1 LGYPHLIERCNL
13 VRKEVGK
20 VSKIICS
27 AAIRGAH
34 KIVERAEKEYEEA
47 LEKWGRDEPVGFP
60 NTAYYLP
67 VIYAML
73 GIPVEKLGDMKPVLE
88 RCRVLLPPMVREETP
103 LPYLAPALDAGMAT
117 FFAEEIIEAIRY
129 LKEPDF
135 YTKQE
140 DPLDGNIWLGAADD
154 LIFRK
159 RGIEFVDGTAPGFA
173 AIAGAAPSPE
183 VAKKI
188 ATELQEKNLYVF
200 MCAEHEGKRFSE
212 QLVEADVQIGWPT
225 RLVSYGPDIGAAVFA
240 MGFACRVA
248 MAFGNVKPGD
258 FRRNLI
264 YNKDRTFA
272 FVMPLGNVT
281 DEWYANAAG
290 AINWGFPT
298 IADTPIPEVLP
309 TGICTYEHVVS
320 NIPHDQ
326 ITAKAVEVRGLKV
339 AVSEVPVPVSYG
351 PAFEGE
357 RVRGDD
363 IHLEAGG
370 GRTSAVE
377 WVTTGMMDQVEDGKV
392 EVIGPELTDVQPP
405 GMLPLAIKCEVAG
418 REMQEDYEPILE
430 RQIHHLINYAQGV
443 MHIGQRDIA
452 WVRISKASVE
462 KGFRLD
468 HLGKILHAKLHQDF
482 GAIFD
487 KIQVKIYTE
496 EDKVK
501 EIIEQAR
508 SVYATRDARI
518 EGMTDETTD
527 IFYSCT
533 LCQSFAPN
541 HVCII
546 SPERTGLCGAYNW
559 MDCKASY
566 EINPT
571 GPNQPVPKGEVID
584 ARLGQWKGCNEFL
597 QQASRQNFDHYN
609 FYSIVNDPMTTCGC
623 CECIA
628 AVLPLCNGIM
638 TVSRDYLG
646 MTPCGMK
653 FTTLAGTVGGGVI
666 TPGFVGHGKY
676 NITQRKFLN
685 AEGSILRMVW
695 MPKILKEEIKER
707 FVKRAEELGVPDL
720 LDRVADETVGE
731 TEEAILS
738 FLEEKQHP
746 ALTMDPILEV

>member
-1 LGYPHLIERCNL
+1 
-13 VRKEVGK
+13 

-34 KIVERAEKEYEEA
+34 RIVERAEREWKEA
-47 LEKWGRDEPVGFP
+47 MDRWGPNEPVGFP

-67 VIYAML
+67 VIYAIL
-73 GIPVEKLGDMKPVLE
+73 GIPVEKLGDIEPILE
-88 RCRVLLPPMVREETP
+88 RCRTLLPPLVKENSP

-117 FFAEEIIEAIRY
+117 FFAEEIIEAARY

-140 DPLDGNIWLGAADD
+140 DPTDDNLWLGAADD
-154 LIFRK
+154 VILRK

-173 AIAGAAPSPE
+173 AIVGAAPDPE
-183 VAKKI
+183 TAKKI
-188 ATELQEKNLYVF
+188 AIELQEKNLYVF
-200 MCAEHEGKRFSE
+200 MCADHEGKRFSE
-212 QLVEADVQIGWPT
+212 QLVEAGVQVGWPT
-225 RLVSYGPDIGAAVFA
+225 RLVSFGPEVTAAVFA
-240 MGFACRVA
+240 AGFASRVA
-248 MAFGNVKPGD
+248 MSFGGVKPGE

-272 FVMPLGNVT
+272 FVMPLGFVS

-309 TGICTYEHVVS
+309 TGVCTYEHVVS

-326 ITAKAVEVRGLKV
+326 IVQKSVEVRGLKV

-363 IHLEAGG
+363 IYLEMGG
-370 GRTSAVE
+370 GRTHAVE
-377 WVTTGMMDQVEDGKV
+377 WVTTKEMDEVEDGRV
-392 EVIGPELTDVQPP
+392 ELIGPDITDVQPP
-405 GMLPLAIKCEVAG
+405 GQLPIAVVGEVAG
-418 REMQEDYEPILE
+418 REFQEDFEPILE
-430 RQIHHLINYAQGV
+430 RQVHHLINYAQGV

-452 WVRISKASVE
+452 WIRISKQAVE
-462 KGFRLD
+462 RGFKLE
-468 HLGKILHAKLHQDF
+468 HLGKILFAKLHQDF
-482 GAIFD
+482 GATFD
-487 KIQVKIYTE
+487 KIQVKIYTKE
-496 EDKVK
+496 EDVNKIV
-501 EIIEQAR
+501 EEAR
-508 SVYATRDARI
+508 AVYAKRDARI

-559 MDCKASY
+559 MDCKAAY

-571 GPNQPVPKGEVID
+571 GPNQPVAKGEIID
-584 ARLGQWKGCNEFL
+584 EKLGQWKGCNEFL
-597 QQASRQNFDHYN
+597 KTASRGTFDHYN

-628 AVLPLCNGIM
+628 AILPMCNGIM
-638 TVSRDYLG
+638 TVNRDYMG

-653 FTTLAGTVGGGVI
+653 FTTLAGSVGGGVS

-676 NITQRKFLN
+676 NITQRKFLR
-685 AEGSILRMVW
+685 AERGIARVVW

-707 FVKRAEELGVPDL
+707 FNKRAEEMGVPDL
-720 LDRVADETVGE
+720 MDRIADDTVGM
-731 TEEAILS
+731 TEEEILP

-746 ALTMDPILEV
+746 ALTMESILG